1 MLIASQLSILI
12 GQTLWYFLPALVGNM
27 APVFA
32 TRFKWLPVL
41 NAPLDGGKRLYGE
54 PILGPTKTIRGLV
67 FGIIFGSITALI
79 QYKLQPLPVVHS
91 LLLLP
96 LISVSHALSWGALLG
111 FGALLGDA
119 LKSFCK
125 RRLHIP
131 SGSSWKPW
139 DQIDVVVGVVLI
151 TQQIAPLPVPHV
163 VTAFIIIG
171 CSMIITSYIGKITRI
186 KNTI

>member
-1 MLIASQLSILI
+1 MLTASQLSILI

-32 TRFKWLPVL
+32 TRFKWLPTL
-41 NAPLDGGKRLYGE
+41 NTPLDGGKSWYGE
-54 PILGPTKTIRGLV
+54 PLLGPTKTIRGVV
-67 FGIIFGSITALI
+67 FGILFGSITALM
-79 QYKLQPLPVVHS
+79 QYELQPLPTVRPLH
-91 LLLLP
+91 LLP
-96 LISVSHALSWGALLG
+96 LISVSHALGWGALLG

-139 DQIDVVVGVVLI
+139 DQIDVVIGVVLV
-151 TQQIAPLPVPHV
+151 TQWIAPLPAPHII
-163 VTAFIIIG
+163 TAFIIIG
-171 CSMIITSYIGKITRI
+171 CSMFITSYIGKITRI

>member
-1 MLIASQLSILI
+1 MFNATEVARLV
-12 GQTLWYFLPALVGNM
+12 GQTIWYFMPALLANM

-32 TRFKWLPVL
+32 TFFNWLPRL
-41 NAPLDGGKRLYGE
+41 NRPLDGGVHLNNQ
-54 PILGPTKTIRGLV
+54 PLLGVTKTTRGLV

-79 QYKLQPLPVVHS
+79 QYWLQPISALHS
-91 LLLLP
+91 LYVLP
-96 LISVSHALSWGALLG
+96 LVSISHALGWGALLG

-125 RRLHIP
+125 RRLHIA
-131 SGSSWKPW
+131 SGNSWPPW
-139 DQIDVVVGVVLI
+139 DQIDIVIGVVI
-151 TQQIAPLPVPHV
+151 VTWWIAPLPTPHI

-171 CSMIITSYIGKITRI
+171 CGMFITSYIGKITRI

>member
-1 MLIASQLSILI
+1 MYHATEIARLT
-12 GQTLWYFLPALVGNM
+12 GQTIWYFLPALSGNM

-32 TRFKWLPVL
+32 TFFNWLPVS
-41 NAPLDGGKRLYGE
+41 NRPLDGGKQLFGQ
-54 PILGPTKTIRGLV
+54 PLLGPTKTLRGLL

-79 QYKLQPLPVVHS
+79 QYWLQPLPAIQPLH
-91 LLLLP
+91 LLP
-96 LISVSHALSWGALLG
+96 LLSVSHALGWGALLG

-139 DQIDVVVGVVLI
+139 DQIDVVIGVVII
-151 TQQIAPLPVPHV
+151 TWWIAPLPAPHV
-163 VTAFIIIG
+163 ITAFIIIG
-171 CSMIITSYIGKITRI
+171 SSMLLTSYIGKITRI